1 MILIFSYNNL
11 GTGKIADGEE
21 HACSVHL
28 PFAGIT
34 LFRFYGCN
42 LSPYTYCIKAPREK
56 VTIFE

>member
-1 MILIFSYNNL
+1 L

-21 HACSVHL
+21 HACGVHL

-42 LSPYTYCIKAPREK
+42 LSLLYRSTPGNSFDDWI
-56 VTIFE
+56 